1 MKKQHTPLI
10 VGLIAIIVVAA
21 GIIYRQMRP
30 STSTDSTAT
39 MTDTPGASIA
49 GQPQGG
55 QSPPT
60 GAASPT
66 DEARAR
72 GEFTPA
78 PK

>member
-1 MKKQHTPLI
+1 MKKQQTPLI
-10 VGLIAIIVVAA
+10 VGLIAIIVVAV
-21 GIIYRQMRP
+21 GIIYWQMRP
-30 STSTDSTAT
+30 KSSESTAPT
-39 MTDTPGASIA
+39 TETPGVAEPMP
-49 GQPQGG
+49 G
-55 QSPPT
+55 SPSQPT

>member
-1 MKKQHTPLI
+1 MKKQQTPLI

-21 GIIYRQMRP
+21 GIIYWQMRP
-30 STSTDSTAT
+30 SPSADTTAT
-39 MTDTPGASIA
+39 TSDAPMPQGMAPA
-49 GQPQGG
+49 GGQPQTG
-55 QSPPT
+55 